1 MDKASSA
8 LLKAVAFLGFA
19 MIFAIF
25 EITNIVWLTRQHQAS
40 DNSVAFN
47 VFMLTI
53 MCFVFCLQLVVG
65 IRYALEFIDRV
76 KNSDEF
82 EPEPDEELDEASA
95 AMQEAGLL
103 TTDDDEVVRWNKD
116 DQLYLCL
123 DNGYIG
129 GFDLLLRKVDDE
141 WQLFSRTGAPV
152 SVELAQRLKTR
163 LCEIEVILRDEFE
176 PTAS

>member
-1 MDKASSA
+1 MDKADSA
-8 LLKAVAFLGFA
+8 LLKAVFFLGF
-19 MIFAIF
+19 MMMFTIF
-25 EITNIVWLTRQHQAS
+25 EITNIVHFTQLYKPSEGTVIRA
-40 DNSVAFN
+40 VA
-47 VFMLTI
+47 VI
-53 MCFVFCLQLVVG
+53 AVMCFIICFELLLG
-65 IRYALEFIDRV
+65 IRYALEFIDRMRHP
-76 KNSDEF
+76 DMF

-103 TTDDDEVVRWNKD
+103 TTDDDDVIRWDKD

-152 SVELAQRLKTR
+152 SIERAQRLKTR
-163 LCEIEVILRDEFE
+163 LCEIEIVLRDEFE